1 MEIPP
6 LTDDTV
12 RLALIGQVL
21 RRRWRLLVAL
31 AVLGA
36 AVGAGASALFSPG
49 YQTSS
54 SVLLQGPR
62 QADELLTQAE
72 VATSSVVLDRAAAV
86 LAWRP
91 SGADLKKQV
100 TTSVTNGNVVTITVS
115 ADTAEHAQQ
124 LADQVAQQF
133 VKYSGQL
140 ASNSADASV
149 QLAQEQRETLRTQ
162 VKLTTE
168 KISDI
173 AKTVGGDLTVESVQ
187 VRTQLEGLRTSLEQ
201 AINDLN
207 QADLATG
214 VGNTVVLGSSERP
227 TGPAAP
233 TLVQLVA
240 GGAVLFFLI
249 GVFGHLFAARADRR
263 LRGEPEIA
271 SALGSPILAGVDV
284 TTPQGDRLPAT
295 GLYGKLRRLL
305 GGDRPWVLPPFATSA
320 DAVNR
325 DIRYRRVLARLSTGP
340 ADVLALV
347 ADDDETG
354 KLAAGQLAELADRLS
369 LPLRIFEFAAGRPTV
384 PDAGPGAGV
393 LVVLSAGSRTAWE
406 LVRLAEACADAGQE
420 IVGAVLTHPVRPSAP
435 EAEPVAEDAPEKALA
450 GSA

>member
-12 RLALIGQVL
+12 RLALVGQVL
-21 RRRWRLLVAL
+21 RRRWRLLIAL

-36 AVGAGASALFSPG
+36 AVGAGASVLFSPG
-49 YQTSS
+49 YQTTS

-86 LAWRP
+86 LPWHP
-91 SGADLKKQV
+91 SGGDLKKQV
-100 TTSVTNGNVVTITVS
+100 TASVADGNVVTVTVS

-149 QLAQEQRETLRTQ
+149 QLAQEQRETLRQQ
-162 VKLTTE
+162 VQLTTQ
-168 KISDI
+168 KISDL

-214 VGNTVVLGSSERP
+214 IGNTVVLGSSERP

-233 TLVQLVA
+233 TMVQLVA
-240 GGAVLFFLI
+240 GGAILFFLA

-305 GGDRPWVLPPFATSA
+305 GGDRPWVLPPIATSA
-320 DAVNR
+320 DEVNR
-325 DIRYRRVLARLSTGP
+325 DIRYRRVLARLATGP
-340 ADVLALV
+340 ADVLLLV
-347 ADDDETG
+347 AEDDETG
-354 KLAAGQLAELADRLS
+354 KLAAGQLAELADRQS
-369 LPLRIFEFAAGRPTV
+369 FPLRTFEFAAGRPTV
-384 PDAGPGAGV
+384 PDAGPGSGV
-393 LVVLSAGSRTAWE
+393 LVVLGAGSRTAWE
-406 LVRLAEACADAGQE
+406 LVRLAEACSDAGQE
-420 IVGAVLTHPVRPSAP
+420 IVGAVLTHPVRPLEP
-435 EAEPVAEDAPEKALA
+435 EAEPVAEAPEKALA

>member
-21 RRRWRLLVAL
+21 RRRWRLLAAL

-36 AVGAGASALFSPG
+36 AVGAAASVLFSPG
-49 YQTSS
+49 YQTTS

-86 LAWRP
+86 LPWQP
-91 SGADLKKQV
+91 SGADLKKEV
-100 TTSVTNGNVVTITVS
+100 TASVANGNVVTITVS

-124 LADQVAQQF
+124 LADQVAQQY

-140 ASNSADASV
+140 ASNSADASA
-149 QLAQEQRETLRTQ
+149 QLAQEQRETLRQQ
-162 VKLTTE
+162 VQLTTQ
-168 KISDI
+168 KISDL

-214 VGNTVVLGSSERP
+214 IGNTVVLGSAERP

-233 TLVQLVA
+233 TLTQFVV
-240 GGAVLFFLI
+240 GGAVLFFLV
-249 GVFGHLFAARADRR
+249 GVFGHLFAARSDRR
-263 LRGEPEIA
+263 LRGEPQIA

-295 GLYGKLRRLL
+295 GFTGKLRRLL
-305 GGDRPWVLPPFATSA
+305 GGDRPWVLPPVATSA
-320 DAVNR
+320 DEVNR
-325 DIRYRRVLARLSTGP
+325 GIRYRRVLTRLATGP
-340 ADVLALV
+340 ADVLMLV

-354 KLAAGQLAELADRLS
+354 RLAAAQLAALADRMS
-369 LPLRIFEFAAGRPTV
+369 VPLRVFEFSAERPTV
-384 PDAGPGAGV
+384 PDAGPDSGV
-393 LVVLSAGSRTAWE
+393 LVVLGSGTRTAWE
-406 LVRLAEACADAGQE
+406 LVRLAEACTDAGQE
-420 IVGAVLTHPVRPSAP
+420 IVGAVLTHPVRP
-435 EAEPVAEDAPEKALA
+435 AEPVTEPAAEAPEKALA